1 MLLFVFGLFVCC
13 LFIFFLP
20 RATIYVLHSL
30 QHFKHILSIIK
41 QKKVI
46 STVLL
51 VANIKAMCTSHR
63 GYKRHPS
70 YTPEQLRLMGSVSET
85 IKRSMRTEHLRRTAS
100 AISVAVQQ
108 HAGMNLSFVFQL
120 SYCLYNLATQRR
132 QLFISLR
139 HKAVKKGDLLNA
151 GDISCNKT
159 GDRGVERG
167 EQFSIAQIISITK
180 VRPSRGHATGTSKT
194 RDCDVAKQN

>member
-1 MLLFVFGLFVCC
+1 MYVPWWSSRYSSPTHVHNLLASRDSRELKNSWGSESLTLRKFRNCQHQTTLFPRQGLLWYRSCCCCLWFVCLLFVYL
-13 LFIFFLP
+13 FLP
-20 RATIYVLHSL
+20 RTTIYVLHSL

-51 VANIKAMCTSHR
+51 VANIRAMCTSHR

-85 IKRSMRTEHLRRTAS
+85 IKRSMRTEHLRRTAP

-108 HAGMNLSFVFQL
+108 HAGMNLSFVLQL
-120 SYCLYNLATQRR
+120 SYCLYNLATHRR
-132 QLFISLR
+132 HNFSSL
-139 HKAVKKGDLLNA
+139 
-151 GDISCNKT
+151 
-159 GDRGVERG
+159 
-167 EQFSIAQIISITK
+167 
-180 VRPSRGHATGTSKT
+180 
-194 RDCDVAKQN
+194 